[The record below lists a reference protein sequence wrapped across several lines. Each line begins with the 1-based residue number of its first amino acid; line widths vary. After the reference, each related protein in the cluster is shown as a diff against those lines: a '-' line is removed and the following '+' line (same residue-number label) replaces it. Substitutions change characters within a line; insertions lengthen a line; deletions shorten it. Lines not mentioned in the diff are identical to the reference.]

1 MMIPGP
7 TILVLAV
14 PGTKQMKPHSVVT
27 GGGTQ
32 VPMASPPRKHV
43 AGVNGTVAQTL
54 PQPIGLMILELAVN
68 GTVTTNRLVAQHGST
83 TLVSVHHEELLQQLK
98 LAVTAPV
105 TITLLAESL
114 GLMILV

>member
-1 MMIPGP
+1 MIPGP
-7 TILVLAV
+7 TILVRAV

-32 VPMASPPRKHV
+32 VPMASPPRKHA

-54 PQPIGLMILELAVN
+54 PQPIGLMILELAVI
-68 GTVTTNRLVAQHGST
+68 GTLPTNQLVAQHGST
-83 TLVSVHHEELLQQLK
+83 SQVSVHHKELLQHLK

-105 TITLLAESL
+105 TITLLAEAF